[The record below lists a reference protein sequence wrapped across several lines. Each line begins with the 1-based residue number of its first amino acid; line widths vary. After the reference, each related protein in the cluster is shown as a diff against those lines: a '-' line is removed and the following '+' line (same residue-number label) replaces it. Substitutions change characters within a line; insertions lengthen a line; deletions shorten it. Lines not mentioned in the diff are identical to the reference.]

1 MEAWNILKSET
12 VFEHRWYT
20 LRQDWV
26 QLPDGRLLDDYFV
39 SVRPD
44 VVLIL
49 ALTPD
54 GHVPLV
60 RQYKHGVQKILLE
73 LPGGFI
79 DHGEPPQRAAMRELL
94 EETGYAADEW
104 HLLGQVHDNPTKD
117 TNADFLFLAV
127 NAVKRQEQSLDPN
140 EQIQVELA
148 PFNQLSS
155 LILDGSICVG
165 NSISTIFLAQHWLAS
180 GHKKSCQT
188 P

>member
-49 ALTPD
+49 AVTPD

-79 DHGEPPQRAAMRELL
+79 DHGEIPQRAAMR
-94 EETGYAADEW
+94 
-104 HLLGQVHDNPTKD
+104 
-117 TNADFLFLAV
+117 
-127 NAVKRQEQSLDPN
+127 
-140 EQIQVELA
+140 
-148 PFNQLSS
+148 
-155 LILDGSICVG
+155 
-165 NSISTIFLAQHWLAS
+165 
-180 GHKKSCQT
+180 
-188 P
+188 

>member
-1 MEAWNILKSET
+1 MMNAWNILKSET

-117 TNADFLFLAV
+117 TNTDFLFLAV
-127 NAVKRQEQSLDPN
+127 NAVQRQEQSLDPN

-165 NSISTIFLAQHWLAS
+165 NSISTIFLAQHWLN
-180 GHKKSCQT
+180 KRI
-188 P
+188 